1 MLNQYNKIMYKNNYL
16 SKVIIRVDFL
26 SPIKNIENEL
36 PRQISEIIKFNYP
49 IAEPKKVVVE
59 NKTFSKNGI
68 INTFIDE
75 KTEWHFYDKEREKEL
90 VIIPT
95 SIFVNFLKYTS
106 YEELKREFQEV
117 INKFFEL
124 FDEAQVSRLG
134 LRYINDI
141 SLNENNPLN
150 WEAYLKGDISCLSNF
165 IQEKQSLS
173 RIFSTIEMNYGDF
186 NLRFQFGLFNSDFPA
201 PIKKKSFI
209 LDFDAYYQGLQDQNQ
224 VIPNLDKYHTKI
236 QELFEF
242 SITDKLREKLN
253 E

>member
-1 MLNQYNKIMYKNNYL
+1 MSNQYDEIMYKNNYL
-16 SKVIIRVDFL
+16 SKVIIRIDFL
-26 SPIKNIENEL
+26 SPIKKIENEL
-36 PRQISEIIKFNYP
+36 PPQISKIIKFNYP
-49 IAEPKKVVVE
+49 VAEPKKVVAE
-59 NKTFSKNGI
+59 QKTISKDGKI
-68 INTFIDE
+68 KVFIDE
-75 KTEWHFYDKEREKEL
+75 KTEWHFYGKEREKEL

-95 SIFVNFLKYTS
+95 AIFVNYLKYTS

-117 INKFFEL
+117 LNKYFEL
-124 FDEAQVSRLG
+124 FNEAQVSRLG

-141 SLNENNPLN
+141 SLNENNPLD
-150 WEAYLKGDISCLSNF
+150 WGTYLKKDISCLSNF

-173 RIFSTIEMNYGDF
+173 RVFSTIEMNYGDF

-201 PIKKKSFI
+201 PIKKKSYL

-224 VIPNLDKYHTKI
+224 VMPNLDKYHTKI